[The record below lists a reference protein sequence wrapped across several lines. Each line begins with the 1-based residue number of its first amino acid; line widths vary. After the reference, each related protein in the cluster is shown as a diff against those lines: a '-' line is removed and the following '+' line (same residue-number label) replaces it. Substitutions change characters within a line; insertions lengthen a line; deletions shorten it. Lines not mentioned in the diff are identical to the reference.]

1 MGLDINLFRKEKGG
15 DPEKVKESQKRRF
28 RKQEDIDIVDKIV
41 ETDENWRKRQFQVE
55 QLRKEYKAVLKVVAD
70 KKKESK
76 GADPCETEIKKSQ
89 EIDQEII
96 KHEKECEAIRV
107 ELYKMLSR
115 CGNIVD
121 DTVPISNDEANNGI
135 VRTWGEIPA
144 IKITNQPGGC
154 HHHQILAM
162 IDGYDPKRGQ
172 KVAGHRGYF
181 LKGMGAILN
190 MALIQYGMK
199 FLIQKEYTPI
209 TTPLFM
215 KKQIM
220 AETAQL
226 SDFDDQLYKID
237 SKQNT
242 EDKDDLYLIAT
253 SEQPIS
259 GYFRGE
265 WVEQAELPIRFGGYS
280 SCFRK
285 EAGAAG
291 KDTWGIFRVH
301 QFEKIEQFVVT
312 HPDKSAEE
320 HEKIIAIS
328 EDFYKSLNLP
338 YRVIN
343 IVSGE
348 LNDAASKKYD
358 LEAWFP
364 GYNTYRELVS
374 ASNCTDFQSRSL
386 DVRMRIPKNQQTKA
400 VDKLEKPF
408 VHMLNSTLCAT
419 TRTLCCILENYQT
432 EKGVKVP
439 EVLIP
444 FVGTDFIPYTK
455 PVPKKEDLQ

>member
-15 DPEKVKESQKRRF
+15 DPEAVKASQKKRF
-28 RKQEDIDIVDKIV
+28 RKQEDIDIVDQIV
-41 ETDENWRKRQFQVE
+41 ATDEEWRKKNFQVE
-55 QLRKEYKAVLKVVAD
+55 NLRKEHKVVLKKIAD

-76 GADPCETEIKKSQ
+76 GQDPCEQEIKESV
-89 EIDQEII
+89 EIDNKI
-96 KHEKECEAIRV
+96 KLEEQAAEDLRSQLDLMISK
-107 ELYKMLSR
+107 

-121 DTVPISNDEANNGI
+121 DSVPVSQDEALNGV
-135 VRTWGEIPA
+135 VRTWGDIPS

-154 HHHQILAM
+154 YHHQILAM

-181 LKGMGAILN
+181 LKGFGALLN
-190 MALIQYGMK
+190 MALVQYGTK
-199 FLIQKEYTPI
+199 FLAQREYTPV

-215 KKQIM
+215 KKHIM

-226 SDFDDQLYKID
+226 ADFEDQLYKID
-237 SKQNT
+237 GKQNT
-242 EDKDDLYLIAT
+242 EDKDDLFLIAT

-259 GYFRGE
+259 GYFRGDWLE
-265 WVEQAELPIRFGGYS
+265 PSELPIRFAGYS

-291 KDTWGIFRVH
+291 KDTWGVFRVH
-301 QFEKIEQFVVT
+301 QFEKIEQFVVS

-320 HEKIIAIS
+320 HERMIQIA
-328 EDFYKSLNLP
+328 EDFYKSLKLP
-338 YRVIN
+338 YRVVN

-348 LNDAASKKYD
+348 LNDAAAKKYD

-374 ASNCTDFQSRSL
+374 ASNCTDYQSRSL
-386 DVRMRIPKNQQTKA
+386 ETRIRIPKNQQKTS
-400 VDKLEKPF
+400 DKPEKPF
-408 VHMLNSTLCAT
+408 VHMLNATLCAT
-419 TRTLCCILENYQT
+419 TRTLCCILENYQE
-432 EKGVKVP
+432 EKGVRVP
-439 EVLIP
+439 EVLVP
-444 FVGTDFIPYTK
+444 FVGVDFIPYVK